1 MGMANCR
8 NVNAEC
14 ESECDLCV
22 SVGSTVTRTSRKS
35 TRLTSLAVSIALRG
49 ADKHISNFGKYTIAR
64 LINGSLKQN
73 VDRNA

>member
-1 MGMANCR
+1 MRIRMRPLRECR
-8 NVNAEC
+8 FHGNQDVAQVDTTH
-14 ESECDLCV
+14 ES
-22 SVGSTVTRTSRKS
+22 RR
-35 TRLTSLAVSIALRG
+35 SIALRG